1 MRHRV
6 IEALRELG
14 PEEMR
19 VMLAT
24 LPAAQR
30 RALDECWAAW
40 AHEGQLA
47 APGDWPIW
55 MLMAGR
61 GFGKTRAGAEWV
73 SQFARDN
80 PGASIAVVAATA
92 EEARS
97 VMIEGR
103 SGLLAAARFDERAK
117 MKWEPSRRRLL
128 FASGAEA
135 FLYSGANPEG
145 LRGPEHHA
153 AWCDEM
159 AKWRH
164 WEATWN
170 NLRLGLRL
178 GARPRAVVTTTPRAA
193 RGLKRLLARTDVVTS
208 GGASWANPH
217 VAEAAVAE
225 LVAEHKDTRF
235 GRQELEGVLIEDV
248 DGALWTRETIEK
260 ARVAIPPQPTA
271 GEEGGGGVEGA
282 GIGGSGENLSVRRQL
297 PLHHAAHGP
306 PPHRARWGGTFRRVV
321 IGVDPPASAEGDA
334 CGIVVCGLGEDGI
347 GYVLADLSVAG
358 LSPEGWARRV
368 AAAAEAWGADRVIA
382 EKNNGGAMVE
392 AVLRGAEAA
401 LPVTL
406 VHAADGKAA
415 RAAPVAARFERGMA
429 KLAGRFPELEDQL
442 AGLTYGG
449 GYEGP
454 GRSPDRADAMVW
466 ALTELIVKRQR
477 PEPRITR
484 P

>member
-6 IEALRELG
+6 VEALRELE

-24 LPAAQR
+24 LPDEQR
-30 RALDECWAAW
+30 RVLDECWAAW

-47 APGDWPIW
+47 APGDWPTW
-55 MLMAGR
+55 VLMAGR

-80 PGASIAVVAATA
+80 PGASIALVAATV

-97 VMIEGR
+97 VMVEGR
-103 SGLLAAARFDERAK
+103 SGLLAVARFEERRK
-117 MKWEPSRRRLL
+117 TVWEPSRRRLV

-153 AWCDEM
+153 AWCDEL

-178 GARPRAVVTTTPRAA
+178 GERPRAVVTTTPRAA
-193 RGLKRLLARTDVVTS
+193 RGLKRLLERADTASS

-225 LVAEHKDTRF
+225 LVEEHGGTRF
-235 GRQELEGVLIEDV
+235 GRQELEGVLIEEV
-248 DGALWTRETIEK
+248 KGALWTREMIEK
-260 ARVAIPPQPTA
+260 ARVS
-271 GEEGGGGVEGA
+271 
-282 GIGGSGENLSVRRQL
+282 GSGDSIHFPLGGRGNDDAGSGKCILS
-297 PLHHAAHGP
+297 PF
-306 PPHRARWGGTFRRVV
+306 FRRVV

-347 GYVLADLSVAG
+347 GYVLADLSVSG

-382 EKNNGGAMVE
+382 EKNVGGAMVE
-392 AVLRGAEAA
+392 AVLRGAEAG

-406 VHAADGKAA
+406 VHAADGKVA
-415 RAAPVAARFERGMA
+415 RAEPVAARFERGTA
-429 KLAGRFPELEDQL
+429 KLAGRFPELEDEL

-449 GYEGP
+449 GYQGP

-466 ALTELIVKRQR
+466 ALTELIVKPQR
-477 PEPRITR
+477 PMPRVR
-484 P
+484 RL